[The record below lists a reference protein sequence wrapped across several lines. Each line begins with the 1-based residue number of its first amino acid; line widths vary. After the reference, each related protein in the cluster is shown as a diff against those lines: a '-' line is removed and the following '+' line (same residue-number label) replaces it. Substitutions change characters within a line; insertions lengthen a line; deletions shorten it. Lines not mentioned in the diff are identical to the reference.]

1 MVKNLIIPF
10 SLKRFYQ
17 NIIIKE
23 FALKKTN
30 NFGTL
35 KSTRVLFIFIVL
47 QFCML
52 LHADNASFRT
62 VVSKNDMSV
71 GGDFW
76 LDFQIRITEGT
87 HPRTL
92 NSLTSDVYFGNEIS
106 YINADGWAYG
116 SALGYSRF
124 ANNLTDY
131 IRVGTT
137 GNSVGQD
144 GPGDPP
150 GWDITSSWQTIVTL
164 KFTIT
169 TATSVDISIN
179 DATDAAA
186 YFDNY
191 QNNPKGDNTDW
202 TMSNEDTGQ
211 VTLPVILSTF
221 TAQFLNNNAELY
233 WVTESEVDNLGWN
246 IYRNFSNNF
255 NTAEKIN
262 NEFIAGHGT
271 TTERSH
277 YLYSDIIL
285 EPQAGKCFWYWVT
298 SISYSGVMHI
308 SAPVSLTIPEVT
320 PQHHEIEIPETFG
333 LFQNSPNPFHPK
345 IEETKIHFLLPS
357 QEKVSLMI
365 FNVKGQLVRNIYE
378 GYLDKGNFIWDGK
391 DKNGE
396 IVSDG
401 IYLLTLFHSNQS
413 EVKRLI
419 IISQ

>member
-1 MVKNLIIPF
+1 MRTHNISQTLQRYFVIIV
-10 SLKRFYQ
+10 
-17 NIIIKE
+17 II
-23 FALKKTN
+23 FFLCC
-30 NFGTL
+30 TL
-35 KSTRVLFIFIVL
+35 LY
-47 QFCML
+47 
-52 LHADNASFRT
+52 ADDASFRT
-62 VVSKNDMSV
+62 IVSKNDMAV
-71 GGDFW
+71 DGDFW
-76 LDFQIRITEGT
+76 LDLEIKITSGT
-87 HPRTL
+87 SPRTL
-92 NSLTSDVYFGNEIS
+92 NSFTADIYYTSTIEYNGSSQCDWAFTPD
-106 YINADGWAYG
+106 DGYG
-116 SALGYSRF
+116 SYTASDRDGYVRLGVTG
-124 ANNLTDY
+124 NN
-131 IRVGTT
+131 VGT
-137 GNSVGQD
+137 GQFD
-144 GPGDPP
+144 GT
-150 GWDITSSWQTIVTL
+150 GWDVTTEWKRIVTV
-164 KFTIT
+164 KFTII
-169 TATSVDISIN
+169 TATSTDISI
-179 DATDAAA
+179 DDITDAAG

-191 QNNPKGDNTDW
+191 QNDPESTASSW
-202 TMSNEDTGQ
+202 VVSNEDTGQ

-285 EPQAGKCFWYWVT
+285 EPQAGNCFWYWVT

-357 QEKVSLMI
+357 QEKLSLKI

-378 GYLDKGNFIWDGK
+378 GNLDKGNFIWDGR
-391 DKNGE
+391 DQNGE

-401 IYLLTLFHSNQS
+401 IYLLTLIHSNQS